1 MKHFNNFL
9 MKMSLFIGLIFIS
22 ILFLYQ
28 IKIISFD
35 FLKSFI
41 LASVITYLNFLMGYF
56 FLIVSKGKSDTI
68 FLIMIMGGMILRLF
82 FMLLLVLI
90 SLKFL
95 DIKTGVFIFVI
106 FFFYVF
112 YLLVEILYRSE
123 EHTSELQSR
132 QYLVCRL

>member
-22 ILFLYQ
+22 ILLLYQ

-41 LASVITYLNFLMGYF
+41 LAGFITYLNFLLGYF
-56 FLIVSKGKSDTI
+56 FLVFSKGKSDTI

-82 FMLLLVLI
+82 TMLLMVLI

-112 YLLVEILYRSE
+112 YLLIEILYLYKEKR
-123 EHTSELQSR
+123 
-132 QYLVCRL
+132 

>member
-1 MKHFNNFL
+1 MKLINNFL
-9 MKMSLFIGLIFIS
+9 LKMSLFIGFIFVS

-41 LASVITYLNFLMGYF
+41 IAGVITYLNFVSGYF
-56 FLIVSKGKSDTI
+56 FLKFSHKKSDII
-68 FLIMIMGGMILRLF
+68 FLIMILGGMLLRLF
-82 FMLLLVLI
+82 MILLLVFI

-95 DIKTGVFIFVI
+95 DIKTGVFIFVV

-112 YLLVEILYRSE
+112 YLLVEILYLYRE
-123 EHTSELQSR
+123 KR
-132 QYLVCRL
+132 

>member
-9 MKMSLFIGLIFIS
+9 MKISLFIGLIFIS
-22 ILFLYQ
+22 ILLLYQ

-41 LASVITYLNFLMGYF
+41 LAGFITYLNFLLGYF
-56 FLIVSKGKSDTI
+56 FLAFSKGKSDTI
-68 FLIMIMGGMILRLF
+68 FLIMIMGGMLLRLF

-95 DIKTGVFIFVI
+95 DIRTGVFIFVI

-112 YLLVEILYRSE
+112 YLFIEILYLYKEKR
-123 EHTSELQSR
+123 
-132 QYLVCRL
+132 

>member
-1 MKHFNNFL
+1 MKLRKNFL
-9 MKMSLFIGLIFIS
+9 TKMTLFIGLIFVS

-28 IKIISFD
+28 LNVLSFD

-41 LASVITYLNFLMGYF
+41 LAGVITYLNFVSGYL
-56 FLIVSKGKSDTI
+56 FLKFSHNKSDNV
-68 FLIMIMGGMILRLF
+68 FLIMIMGGMLLRLF
-82 FMLLLVLI
+82 MVLLLVFI

-112 YLLVEILYRSE
+112 YLVVEILYLYRDK
-123 EHTSELQSR
+123 R
-132 QYLVCRL
+132 

>member
-9 MKMSLFIGLIFIS
+9 MKISLFIGLIFIS
-22 ILFLYQ
+22 ILLLYQ

-41 LASVITYLNFLMGYF
+41 LAGFITYLNFLLGYF
-56 FLIVSKGKSDTI
+56 FLAFSKGKSDTI
-68 FLIMIMGGMILRLF
+68 FLIMIMGGMLLRLF

-95 DIKTGVFIFVI
+95 DIRTGVFIFVI

-112 YLLVEILYRSE
+112 YLLIEILYLYKEKR
-123 EHTSELQSR
+123 
-132 QYLVCRL
+132 

>member
-22 ILFLYQ
+22 ILLLYQ

-41 LASVITYLNFLMGYF
+41 LAGFITYLNFLLGYF
-56 FLIVSKGKSDTI
+56 FLVFSKGKSDTI
-68 FLIMIMGGMILRLF
+68 FLIMIMGGMLLRLF

-95 DIKTGVFIFVI
+95 DIRTGVFIFVI

-112 YLLVEILYRSE
+112 YLLVEILYLYKEKR
-123 EHTSELQSR
+123 
-132 QYLVCRL
+132 

>member
-112 YLLVEILYRSE
+112 YLLVEILYLYRE
-123 EHTSELQSR
+123 KR
-132 QYLVCRL
+132 

>member
-1 MKHFNNFL
+1 MKLRNNFL
-9 MKMSLFIGLIFIS
+9 TKMTLFIGLIFVS

-28 IKIISFD
+28 LNVLSFD

-41 LASVITYLNFLMGYF
+41 LAGVITYLNFVSGYL
-56 FLIVSKGKSDTI
+56 FLKFSHNKSDNV
-68 FLIMIMGGMILRLF
+68 FLIMIMGGMLLRLF
-82 FMLLLVLI
+82 MVLLLVFI

-112 YLLVEILYRSE
+112 YLVVEILYLYRDK
-123 EHTSELQSR
+123 R
-132 QYLVCRL
+132 